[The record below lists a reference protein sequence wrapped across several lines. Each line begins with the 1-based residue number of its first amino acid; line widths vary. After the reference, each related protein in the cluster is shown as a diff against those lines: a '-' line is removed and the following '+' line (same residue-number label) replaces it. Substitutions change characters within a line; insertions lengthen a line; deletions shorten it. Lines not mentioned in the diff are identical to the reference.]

1 MCSGLTLN
9 YSLTSKV
16 TACTAPLID
25 SFSFD
30 DGITPVLQVGTILYA
45 GLTCGP
51 LVASDG
57 FYQDPND
64 GTIIYVITGG
74 GGQITSVEYCSD
86 VEYYLEPCCG
96 GANWRINTGT
106 VISWTL
112 GEVVYLSLNSPGGSN
127 PENTC
132 YTVIV
137 QPDTYSTYNWSYP
150 LDGFTS
156 YGVGTNCASCLSTE
170 EILCPTATPTPTS
183 TNTPTPTPTPTIGYT
198 IASITNCDT
207 FVTYTI
213 DWGGALPNPFDVFYI
228 VCQNSII
235 PNGCYV
241 YNGLSYN
248 PVDDISLIKTP
259 YVDCETCGL
268 SLVTP
273 TPTPTNTQTP
283 TTTPTYVS
291 PTQTASQTPTP
302 TNTATN
308 TPTNT
313 ATNTPTQTP
322 TNTATNTPTQTPTNT
337 ATNTPSSTETPTPTP
352 TNTATNTPTQTPT
365 NTATNTP
372 TQTPTNTA
380 TNTPSSTETPTPTPT
395 NTATNTPTQTPTTT
409 PTYVSPTQ
417 TASQTPT
424 PTNTA
429 TNTPTQTPTN
439 TTTTTPTQTPT
450 NTTTT
455 TPTPTPTSTEPYD
468 IYLFQD
474 CCYGNYYRYENVPG
488 TLTVGQVYSIIGGS
502 GYNGCGTV
510 VPYSAVGNLY
520 SSVGVVF
527 TLQVDCATCLISV
540 PCVTPTP
547 TVTPTNSQT
556 PTVTPTNS
564 QTATNTPTPTQTPTS
579 TSTGT
584 PTPTP
589 TATGTGP
596 QDSALLTKC
605 SDGTIFYALV
615 DTDTAFVG
623 ATYLYNGS
631 CYSFVEFSGPGG
643 PSLGVPSY
651 SDCSSCVLT
660 PTPTPTPNPTPTNTP
675 TVSSTPSS
683 CSYTEFCFRTNY
695 PTLSG
700 YSGNFEVAGT
710 YNSRLYYTGDGI
722 TTGYIYHTGDVW
734 CLSNSLGG
742 TCLLEGT
749 YPCYSICPDIS
760 SNYFS
765 TGPCPTP
772 TPSSVNCNTLDFT
785 AYFDCDFVP
794 FPTPTP
800 SITCDNVTF
809 SVTSIP
815 STPTPTPSTSTC
827 AGDMSFSF
835 SAYTPTTP
843 SPTLTPTISPT
854 RTVEVGGQ
862 LVYTFFEEAFT
873 CPTSKVLK
881 DCDSNLEFYVSDTL
895 TFNGTPISI
904 GTTFGGYVNGDL
916 FCLTYDR
923 NDSNTQPNSVLNSI
937 VQLYA
942 NCTDCRF
949 TLTPTP
955 SVTASN
961 TPTPTITPSPTMTP
975 TASPADFVYVFQT
988 CALNQSNYPQSTI
1001 MQTQPTNFAIMTGQT
1016 FQTVNGECWTYVGQF
1031 LNYYPAGQTI
1041 LTYFTGNYF
1050 NLNKPTIYANCV
1062 DCLANPVV
1070 LITQTPGVTKT
1081 PGLTPTPSPLALCVT
1096 LSESIFRTGLPD
1108 QCGGYTRQDNQVT
1121 VTLRNGGTPYPA
1133 PTNVTVT
1140 IELSTSD
1147 CLGNGTTNLVISIPQ
1162 GQTSASKTYTVT
1174 TCDICPSTNLNDT
1187 VTSTLDGIISI
1198 TPSTITECN

>member
-30 DGITPVLQVGTILYA
+30 DGITPVLQVGTILYD

-96 GANWRINTGT
+96 GANWRINTGS

-137 QPDTYSTYNWSYP
+137 QPGTYSTYNWSYP

-170 EILCPTATPTPTS
+170 EIVCPTATPTPTS
-183 TNTPTPTPTPTIGYT
+183 TNTPTPTQTQTPTNTETTTPTQTQTPTNTNTPTITNTPTVTPTVTPLYEYYFTGCCGGETYKIETGTPFTLIPGSIAYLTISGGNINNCFEVVSNIPSVDITYT
-198 IASITNCDT
+198 WNPGGGDAFYDYTNCGDCLT
-207 FVTYTI
+207 ANPISCGQTVLITSCDPPNTTYI
-213 DWGGALPNPFDVFYI
+213 INYGAILPAIGDVFYMTFTG
-228 VCQNSII
+228 ST
-235 PNGCYV
+235 PSGCYTITSSLV
-241 YNGLSYN
+241 SN
-248 PVDDISLIKTP
+248 PIDASSSKTP
-259 YVDCETCGL
+259 YVDCSTCL
-268 SLVTP
+268 SSLPTP
-273 TPTPTNTQTP
+273 TPTPTTTVTP
-283 TTTPTYVS
+283 
-291 PTQTASQTPTP
+291 
-302 TNTATN
+302 
-308 TPTNT
+308 
-313 ATNTPTQTP
+313 
-322 TNTATNTPTQTPTNT
+322 
-337 ATNTPSSTETPTPTP
+337 
-352 TNTATNTPTQTPT
+352 
-365 NTATNTP
+365 
-372 TQTPTNTA
+372 
-380 TNTPSSTETPTPTPT
+380 
-395 NTATNTPTQTPTTT
+395 
-409 PTYVSPTQ
+409 
-417 TASQTPT
+417 
-424 PTNTA
+424 

-683 CSYTEFCFRTNY
+683 CPYTEFCFRTNY

-835 SAYTPTTP
+835 SAYTQTTP

-1187 VTSTLDGIISI
+1187 VTSIVDGIISI

>member
-30 DGITPVLQVGTILYA
+30 DGITPVLQVGTILYD

-96 GANWRINTGT
+96 GANWRINTGS

-170 EILCPTATPTPTS
+170 EIVCPTATPTPTS
-183 TNTPTPTPTPTIGYT
+183 TNTPTPTQTQTPTNTETTTPTQTQTPTNTNTPTITNTPTVTPTVTPLYEYYFTGCCGGETYKIETGTPFTLIPGSIAYLTISGGNINNCFEVVSNIPSVDITYT
-198 IASITNCDT
+198 WNPGGGDAFYDYTNCGDCLT
-207 FVTYTI
+207 ANPISCGQTVLITSCDPPNTTYI
-213 DWGGALPNPFDVFYI
+213 INYGAILPAIGDVFYMTFTG
-228 VCQNSII
+228 ST
-235 PNGCYV
+235 PSGCYTITSSLV
-241 YNGLSYN
+241 SN
-248 PVDDISLIKTP
+248 PIDASSSKTP
-259 YVDCETCGL
+259 YVDCSTCL
-268 SLVTP
+268 SSLPTP
-273 TPTPTNTQTP
+273 TPTPTTTVTP
-283 TTTPTYVS
+283 
-291 PTQTASQTPTP
+291 
-302 TNTATN
+302 
-308 TPTNT
+308 
-313 ATNTPTQTP
+313 
-322 TNTATNTPTQTPTNT
+322 
-337 ATNTPSSTETPTPTP
+337 
-352 TNTATNTPTQTPT
+352 
-365 NTATNTP
+365 
-372 TQTPTNTA
+372 
-380 TNTPSSTETPTPTPT
+380 
-395 NTATNTPTQTPTTT
+395 
-409 PTYVSPTQ
+409 
-417 TASQTPT
+417 
-424 PTNTA
+424 

-683 CSYTEFCFRTNY
+683 CPYTEFCFRTNY

-835 SAYTPTTP
+835 SAYTQTTP

-1187 VTSTLDGIISI
+1187 VTSIVDGIISI

>member
-30 DGITPVLQVGTILYA
+30 DGITPVLQVGTILYD

-96 GANWRINTGT
+96 GANWRINTGS

-137 QPDTYSTYNWSYP
+137 QPGTYSTYNWSYP

-170 EILCPTATPTPTS
+170 EIVCPTATPTPTS
-183 TNTPTPTPTPTIGYT
+183 TNTPTPTQTQTPTNTETTTPTQTQTPTNTETTTPTQTQTPTNTNTPTITNTPTVTPTVTPLYEYYFTGCCGGETYKIETGTPFTLIPGSIAYLTISGGNINNCFEVVSNIPSVDITYT
-198 IASITNCDT
+198 WNPGGGDAFYDYTNCGDCLT
-207 FVTYTI
+207 ANPISCGQTVLITSCDPPNTTYI
-213 DWGGALPNPFDVFYI
+213 INYGAILPAIGDVFYMTFTG
-228 VCQNSII
+228 ST
-235 PNGCYV
+235 PSGCYTITSSLV
-241 YNGLSYN
+241 SN
-248 PVDDISLIKTP
+248 PIDASSSKTP
-259 YVDCETCGL
+259 YVDCSTCL
-268 SLVTP
+268 SSLPTP
-273 TPTPTNTQTP
+273 TPTPTTTVTP
-283 TTTPTYVS
+283 
-291 PTQTASQTPTP
+291 
-302 TNTATN
+302 
-308 TPTNT
+308 
-313 ATNTPTQTP
+313 
-322 TNTATNTPTQTPTNT
+322 
-337 ATNTPSSTETPTPTP
+337 
-352 TNTATNTPTQTPT
+352 
-365 NTATNTP
+365 
-372 TQTPTNTA
+372 
-380 TNTPSSTETPTPTPT
+380 
-395 NTATNTPTQTPTTT
+395 
-409 PTYVSPTQ
+409 
-417 TASQTPT
+417 
-424 PTNTA
+424 

-683 CSYTEFCFRTNY
+683 CPYTEFCFRTNY

-835 SAYTPTTP
+835 SAYTQTTP

-1187 VTSTLDGIISI
+1187 VTSIVDGIISI

>member
-30 DGITPVLQVGTILYA
+30 EGITPVLQVGTILYN

-51 LVASDG
+51 LVANDG

-96 GANWRINTGT
+96 GTNWRINTGS

-112 GEVVYLSLNSPGGSN
+112 GEVVYLSLNNPGGSN

-170 EILCPTATPTPTS
+170 EIVCPTATPTPTS

-213 DWGGALPNPFDVFYI
+213 DWGGSFPPLFDVFYI
-228 VCQNSII
+228 TFQNSVI
-235 PNGCYV
+235 PNGCYTF
-241 YNGLSYN
+241 NGLGYTT
-248 PVDDISLIKTP
+248 PDDIGISKIP
-259 YVDCETCGL
+259 YVDCETCSM
-268 SLVTP
+268 SLLTPTPTNTSTP
-273 TPTPTNTQTP
+273 TPTPTNT
-283 TTTPTYVS
+283 S
-291 PTQTASQTPTP
+291 
-302 TNTATN
+302 
-308 TPTNT
+308 
-313 ATNTPTQTP
+313 
-322 TNTATNTPTQTPTNT
+322 
-337 ATNTPSSTETPTPTP
+337 
-352 TNTATNTPTQTPT
+352 
-365 NTATNTP
+365 
-372 TQTPTNTA
+372 
-380 TNTPSSTETPTPTPT
+380 
-395 NTATNTPTQTPTTT
+395 
-409 PTYVSPTQ
+409 
-417 TASQTPT
+417 
-424 PTNTA
+424 
-429 TNTPTQTPTN
+429 
-439 TTTTTPTQTPT
+439 
-450 NTTTT
+450 TT

-510 VPYSAVGNLY
+510 VPYSAVGNVY

-547 TVTPTNSQT
+547 TVTPTNTQTPTVTPTNSQT

-564 QTATNTPTPTQTPTS
+564 QTATNTPTPTTTPTN
-579 TSTGT
+579 TAT
-584 PTPTP
+584 PTTTPTP

-596 QDSALLTKC
+596 QDSALLRKC
-605 SDGTIFYALV
+605 SDGTIFYAIV
-615 DTDTAFVG
+615 DTDTAFID

-643 PSLGVPSY
+643 PSLGSPSY

-683 CSYTEFCFRTNY
+683 CPYTEFCFRTSY

-710 YNSRLYYTGDGI
+710 YNSRLYYSGDGI

-749 YPCYSICPDIS
+749 YPRYSICPDIS

-800 SITCDNVTF
+800 SITCDDVTF
-809 SVTSIP
+809 SVTSIQ

-827 AGDMSFSF
+827 GGDMTFSF

-881 DCDSNLEFYVSDTL
+881 DCESNLEFYVSDTL
-895 TFNGTPISI
+895 TFSGTPISI
-904 GTTFGGYVNGDL
+904 GTSFGGYVNGEL

-937 VQLYA
+937 VQIYA

-1001 MQTQPTNFAIMTGQT
+1001 MQTQPTNFAIMSGQT

-1050 NLNKPTIYANCV
+1050 NLNKPTVYANCV

-1096 LSESIFRTGLPD
+1096 LAESVYRTGLPD

-1121 VTLRNGGTPYPA
+1121 VTLRNNGTPYPA
-1133 PTNVTVT
+1133 QTNVTVT

-1147 CLGNGTTNLVISIPQ
+1147 CLGNGTTNLVITIPQ
-1162 GQTSASKTYTVT
+1162 GQTSASGVYTVT

-1198 TPSTITECN
+1198 TPSTISECS

>member
-1 MCSGLTLN
+1 
-9 YSLTSKV
+9 
-16 TACTAPLID
+16 
-25 SFSFD
+25 
-30 DGITPVLQVGTILYA
+30 
-45 GLTCGP
+45 
-51 LVASDG
+51 
-57 FYQDPND
+57 
-64 GTIIYVITGG
+64 
-74 GGQITSVEYCSD
+74 
-86 VEYYLEPCCG
+86 
-96 GANWRINTGT
+96 
-106 VISWTL
+106 
-112 GEVVYLSLNSPGGSN
+112 
-127 PENTC
+127 
-132 YTVIV
+132 
-137 QPDTYSTYNWSYP
+137 
-150 LDGFTS
+150 
-156 YGVGTNCASCLSTE
+156 VGTNCASCLSTE
-170 EILCPTATPTPTS
+170 EIVCPTATPTPTS
-183 TNTPTPTPTPTIGYT
+183 TNTPTPTQTQTPTNTETTTPTQTQTPTNTNTPTITNTPTVTPTVTPLYEYYFTGCCGGETYKIETGTPFTLIPGSIAYLTISGGNINNCFEVVSNIPSVDITYT
-198 IASITNCDT
+198 WNPGGGDAFYDYTNCGDCLT
-207 FVTYTI
+207 ANPISCGQTVLITSCDPPNTTYI
-213 DWGGALPNPFDVFYI
+213 INYGAILPAIGDVFYMTFTG
-228 VCQNSII
+228 ST
-235 PNGCYV
+235 PSGCYTITSSLV
-241 YNGLSYN
+241 SN
-248 PVDDISLIKTP
+248 PIDASSSKTP
-259 YVDCETCGL
+259 YVDCSTCL
-268 SLVTP
+268 SSLPTP
-273 TPTPTNTQTP
+273 TPTPTTTVTP
-283 TTTPTYVS
+283 
-291 PTQTASQTPTP
+291 
-302 TNTATN
+302 
-308 TPTNT
+308 
-313 ATNTPTQTP
+313 
-322 TNTATNTPTQTPTNT
+322 
-337 ATNTPSSTETPTPTP
+337 
-352 TNTATNTPTQTPT
+352 
-365 NTATNTP
+365 
-372 TQTPTNTA
+372 
-380 TNTPSSTETPTPTPT
+380 
-395 NTATNTPTQTPTTT
+395 
-409 PTYVSPTQ
+409 
-417 TASQTPT
+417 
-424 PTNTA
+424 

-683 CSYTEFCFRTNY
+683 CPYTEFCFRTNY

-835 SAYTPTTP
+835 SAYTQTTP

-1187 VTSTLDGIISI
+1187 VTSIVDGIISI

>member
-30 DGITPVLQVGTILYA
+30 DGITPVLQVGTILYD

-96 GANWRINTGT
+96 GANWRINTGS

-137 QPDTYSTYNWSYP
+137 QPGTYSTYNWSYP

-170 EILCPTATPTPTS
+170 EIVCPTATPTPTS
-183 TNTPTPTPTPTIGYT
+183 TNTPTPTQTQTPTNTETTTPTQTQTPTNTETTTPTQTQTPTNTNTPTITNTPTVTPTVTPLYEYYFTGCCGGETYKIETGTPFALIPGSIAYLTISGGNINNCFEVVSNIPSVDITYT
-198 IASITNCDT
+198 WNPGGGDAFYDYTNCGDCLT
-207 FVTYTI
+207 ANPISCGQTVLITSCDPPNTTYI
-213 DWGGALPNPFDVFYI
+213 INYGAILPAIGDVFYMTFTG
-228 VCQNSII
+228 ST
-235 PNGCYV
+235 PSGCYTITSSLV
-241 YNGLSYN
+241 SN
-248 PVDDISLIKTP
+248 PIDASSSKTP
-259 YVDCETCGL
+259 YVDCSTCL
-268 SLVTP
+268 SSLPTP
-273 TPTPTNTQTP
+273 TPTPTTTVTP
-283 TTTPTYVS
+283 
-291 PTQTASQTPTP
+291 
-302 TNTATN
+302 
-308 TPTNT
+308 
-313 ATNTPTQTP
+313 
-322 TNTATNTPTQTPTNT
+322 
-337 ATNTPSSTETPTPTP
+337 
-352 TNTATNTPTQTPT
+352 
-365 NTATNTP
+365 
-372 TQTPTNTA
+372 
-380 TNTPSSTETPTPTPT
+380 
-395 NTATNTPTQTPTTT
+395 
-409 PTYVSPTQ
+409 
-417 TASQTPT
+417 
-424 PTNTA
+424 

-683 CSYTEFCFRTNY
+683 CPYTEFCFRTNY

-1187 VTSTLDGIISI
+1187 VTSIVDGIISI

>member
-30 DGITPVLQVGTILYA
+30 DGITPVLQVGTILYD

-96 GANWRINTGT
+96 GANWRINTGS

-137 QPDTYSTYNWSYP
+137 QPGTYSTYNWSYP

-170 EILCPTATPTPTS
+170 EIVCPTATPTPTS
-183 TNTPTPTPTPTIGYT
+183 TNTPTPTQTQTPTNTETTTPTQTQTPTNTNTPTITNTPTVTPTVTPLYEYYFTGCCGGETYKIETGTPFTLIPGSIAYLTISGGNINNCFEVVSNIPSVDITYT
-198 IASITNCDT
+198 WNPGGGDAFYDYTNCGDCLT
-207 FVTYTI
+207 ANPISCGQTVLITSCDPPNTTYI
-213 DWGGALPNPFDVFYI
+213 INYGAILPAIGDVFYMTFTG
-228 VCQNSII
+228 ST
-235 PNGCYV
+235 PSGCYTITSSLV
-241 YNGLSYN
+241 SN
-248 PVDDISLIKTP
+248 PIDASSSKTP
-259 YVDCETCGL
+259 YVDCSTCL
-268 SLVTP
+268 SSLPTP
-273 TPTPTNTQTP
+273 TPTPTTTVTP
-283 TTTPTYVS
+283 
-291 PTQTASQTPTP
+291 
-302 TNTATN
+302 
-308 TPTNT
+308 
-313 ATNTPTQTP
+313 
-322 TNTATNTPTQTPTNT
+322 
-337 ATNTPSSTETPTPTP
+337 
-352 TNTATNTPTQTPT
+352 
-365 NTATNTP
+365 
-372 TQTPTNTA
+372 
-380 TNTPSSTETPTPTPT
+380 
-395 NTATNTPTQTPTTT
+395 
-409 PTYVSPTQ
+409 
-417 TASQTPT
+417 
-424 PTNTA
+424 

-683 CSYTEFCFRTNY
+683 CPYTEFCFRTNY

-1187 VTSTLDGIISI
+1187 VTSIVDGIISI

>member
-1 MCSGLTLN
+1 
-9 YSLTSKV
+9 
-16 TACTAPLID
+16 
-25 SFSFD
+25 
-30 DGITPVLQVGTILYA
+30 
-45 GLTCGP
+45 
-51 LVASDG
+51 
-57 FYQDPND
+57 
-64 GTIIYVITGG
+64 
-74 GGQITSVEYCSD
+74 
-86 VEYYLEPCCG
+86 
-96 GANWRINTGT
+96 
-106 VISWTL
+106 
-112 GEVVYLSLNSPGGSN
+112 
-127 PENTC
+127 
-132 YTVIV
+132 
-137 QPDTYSTYNWSYP
+137 
-150 LDGFTS
+150 
-156 YGVGTNCASCLSTE
+156 VGTNCASCLSTE
-170 EILCPTATPTPTS
+170 EIVCPTATPTPTS
-183 TNTPTPTPTPTIGYT
+183 TNTPTPTQTQTPTNTETTTPTQTQTPTNTETTTPTQTQTPTNTNTPTITNTPTVTPTVTPLYEYYFTGCCGGETYKIETGTPFTLIPGSIAYLTISGGNINNCFEVVSNIPSVDITYT
-198 IASITNCDT
+198 WNPGGGDAFYDYTNCGDCLT
-207 FVTYTI
+207 ANPISCGQTVLITSCDPPNTTYI
-213 DWGGALPNPFDVFYI
+213 INYGAILPAIGDVFYMTFTG
-228 VCQNSII
+228 ST
-235 PNGCYV
+235 PSGCYTITSSLV
-241 YNGLSYN
+241 SN
-248 PVDDISLIKTP
+248 PIDASSSKTP
-259 YVDCETCGL
+259 YVDCSTCL
-268 SLVTP
+268 SSLPTP
-273 TPTPTNTQTP
+273 TPTPTTTVTP
-283 TTTPTYVS
+283 
-291 PTQTASQTPTP
+291 
-302 TNTATN
+302 
-308 TPTNT
+308 
-313 ATNTPTQTP
+313 
-322 TNTATNTPTQTPTNT
+322 
-337 ATNTPSSTETPTPTP
+337 
-352 TNTATNTPTQTPT
+352 
-365 NTATNTP
+365 
-372 TQTPTNTA
+372 
-380 TNTPSSTETPTPTPT
+380 
-395 NTATNTPTQTPTTT
+395 
-409 PTYVSPTQ
+409 
-417 TASQTPT
+417 
-424 PTNTA
+424 

-683 CSYTEFCFRTNY
+683 CPYTEFCFRTNY

-895 TFNGTPISI
+895 TFNGIPISI

-1187 VTSTLDGIISI
+1187 VTSIVDGIISI

>member
-30 DGITPVLQVGTILYA
+30 DGITPVLQVGTILYD

-96 GANWRINTGT
+96 GANWRINTGS

-137 QPDTYSTYNWSYP
+137 QPGTYSTYNWSYP

-170 EILCPTATPTPTS
+170 EIVCPTATPTPTS
-183 TNTPTPTPTPTIGYT
+183 TNTPTPTQTQTPTNTETTTPTQTQTPTNTETTTPTQTQTPTNTNTPTITNTPTVTPTVTPLYEYYFTGCCGGETYKIETGTPFTLIPGSIAYLTISGGNINNCFEVVSNIPSVDITYT
-198 IASITNCDT
+198 WNPGGGDAFYDYTNCGDCLT
-207 FVTYTI
+207 ANPISCGQTVLITSCDPPNTTYI
-213 DWGGALPNPFDVFYI
+213 INYGAILPAIGDVFYMTFTG
-228 VCQNSII
+228 ST
-235 PNGCYV
+235 PSGCYTITSSLV
-241 YNGLSYN
+241 SN
-248 PVDDISLIKTP
+248 PIDASSSKTP
-259 YVDCETCGL
+259 YVDCSTCL
-268 SLVTP
+268 SSLPTP
-273 TPTPTNTQTP
+273 TPTPTTTVTP
-283 TTTPTYVS
+283 
-291 PTQTASQTPTP
+291 
-302 TNTATN
+302 
-308 TPTNT
+308 
-313 ATNTPTQTP
+313 
-322 TNTATNTPTQTPTNT
+322 
-337 ATNTPSSTETPTPTP
+337 
-352 TNTATNTPTQTPT
+352 
-365 NTATNTP
+365 
-372 TQTPTNTA
+372 
-380 TNTPSSTETPTPTPT
+380 
-395 NTATNTPTQTPTTT
+395 
-409 PTYVSPTQ
+409 
-417 TASQTPT
+417 
-424 PTNTA
+424 

-683 CSYTEFCFRTNY
+683 CPYTEFCFRTNY

-1187 VTSTLDGIISI
+1187 VTSIVDGIISI

>member
-30 DGITPVLQVGTILYA
+30 EGITPVLQVGTILYN

-51 LVASDG
+51 LVANNG
-57 FYQDPND
+57 FYQDPSNSSV
-64 GTIIYVITGG
+64 IYVITGG

-96 GANWRINTGT
+96 GTNWRIDTGS
-106 VISWTL
+106 VISWSL
-112 GEVVYLSLNSPGGSN
+112 GETVFLLLDNPGGSN

-132 YTVIV
+132 YTVVV
-137 QPDTYSTYNWSYP
+137 QPGTYSTYAWNYP
-150 LDGFTS
+150 LDTFTS
-156 YGVGTNCASCLSTE
+156 YGVGDNCVACLSGE
-170 EILCPTATPTPTS
+170 EIVCPTS
-183 TNTPTPTPTPTIGYT
+183 
-198 IASITNCDT
+198 
-207 FVTYTI
+207 
-213 DWGGALPNPFDVFYI
+213 
-228 VCQNSII
+228 
-235 PNGCYV
+235 
-241 YNGLSYN
+241 
-248 PVDDISLIKTP
+248 
-259 YVDCETCGL
+259 
-268 SLVTP
+268 TP
-273 TPTPTNTQTP
+273 TPTPTNTQTS

-291 PTQTASQTPTP
+291 PTQTVTQTTTPTTTPTP
-302 TNTATN
+302 TP
-308 TPTNT
+308 TPTSFYNYYFTECCTGETLRIFSNT
-313 ATNTPTQTP
+313 NLSIAPGNFRRLIFSGGSYSSCWEAT
-322 TNTATNTPTQTPTNT
+322 TNIPLPDIDYTWNPGGGDTVGIDYTDCNQCLVLNLLTCV
-337 ATNTPSSTETPTPTP
+337 TPTPTP
-352 TNTATNTPTQTPT
+352 TNT
-365 NTATNTP
+365 
-372 TQTPTNTA
+372 
-380 TNTPSSTETPTPTPT
+380 STPTPTPT
-395 NTATNTPTQTPTTT
+395 NT
-409 PTYVSPTQ
+409 S
-417 TASQTPT
+417 
-424 PTNTA
+424 
-429 TNTPTQTPTN
+429 
-439 TTTTTPTQTPT
+439 
-450 NTTTT
+450 
-455 TPTPTPTSTEPYD
+455 TPTPTPTATEAYD

-474 CCYGNYYRYENVPG
+474 CCYGGLFRYENVPG
-488 TLTVGQVYSIIGGS
+488 TLTIGQVYNIQGGS
-502 GYNGCGTV
+502 GFNGCATV
-510 VPYSAVGNLY
+510 QPYAASGIVYPSN
-520 SSVGVVF
+520 SVVF
-527 TLQVDCATCLISV
+527 TLQTDCGTCISSE

-547 TVTPTNSQT
+547 TNTATQTQTPTN
-556 PTVTPTNS
+556 
-564 QTATNTPTPTQTPTS
+564 TATPTQTPTN
-579 TSTGT
+579 TAT
-584 PTPTP
+584 PTQTPTNTATPTTTPTP

-605 SDGTIFYALV
+605 DDGTIFYALV

-643 PSLGVPSY
+643 PSLGTPSY

-710 YNSRLYYTGDGI
+710 YNSRLYYSGDGI

-809 SVTSIP
+809 SVTSIQ

-827 AGDMSFSF
+827 GGDMTFSF

-881 DCDSNLEFYVSDTL
+881 DCESNLEFYVSDTL
-895 TFNGTPISI
+895 TFSGIPISI
-904 GTTFGGYVNGDL
+904 GTSFGGYVNGEL

-937 VQLYA
+937 VQIYA

-961 TPTPTITPSPTMTP
+961 TQTPTITPSPTMTP

-1001 MQTQPTNFAIMTGQT
+1001 MQTQPTNFAIMSGQT

-1096 LSESIFRTGLPD
+1096 LAESVYRTGLPD

-1121 VTLRNGGTPYPA
+1121 VTLRNNGTPYPA
-1133 PTNVTVT
+1133 QTNVTVT

-1147 CLGNGTTNLVISIPQ
+1147 CLGNGTTNLVITIPQ
-1162 GQTSASKTYTVT
+1162 GQTSASGVYTVT

-1198 TPSTITECN
+1198 TPSTISECS

>member
-30 DGITPVLQVGTILYA
+30 DGITPVLQVGTILYD

-96 GANWRINTGT
+96 GANWRINTGS

-170 EILCPTATPTPTS
+170 EIVCPTATPTPTS
-183 TNTPTPTPTPTIGYT
+183 TNTPTPTPTPTEGYT
-198 IASITNCDT
+198 IVSITNCDT

-213 DWGGALPNPFDVFYI
+213 DWGPSLPTPFDVFYI
-228 VCQNSII
+228 VFQNSIV
-235 PNGCYV
+235 PNGCYT

-248 PVDDISLIKTP
+248 TPDDTP
-259 YVDCETCGL
+259 ASKILYGDCESCSM
-268 SLVTP
+268 SLL
-273 TPTPTNTQTP
+273 TQT
-283 TTTPTYVS
+283 

-308 TPTNT
+308 TPTQTPTNT
-313 ATNTPTQTP
+313 TTTTPTQTP
-322 TNTATNTPTQTPTNT
+322 TNTATNTPTQ
-337 ATNTPSSTETPTPTP
+337 
-352 TNTATNTPTQTPT
+352 
-365 NTATNTP
+365 
-372 TQTPTNTA
+372 
-380 TNTPSSTETPTPTPT
+380 
-395 NTATNTPTQTPTTT
+395 
-409 PTYVSPTQ
+409 
-417 TASQTPT
+417 T

-683 CSYTEFCFRTNY
+683 CPYTEFCFRTNY

-895 TFNGTPISI
+895 TFNGIPISI

-1187 VTSTLDGIISI
+1187 VTSIVDGIISI

>member
-30 DGITPVLQVGTILYA
+30 DGITPVLQVGTILYD

-96 GANWRINTGT
+96 GANWRINTGS

-137 QPDTYSTYNWSYP
+137 QPGTYSTYNWSYP

-170 EILCPTATPTPTS
+170 EIVCPTATPTPTS
-183 TNTPTPTPTPTIGYT
+183 TNTPTPTQTQTPTNTETTTPTQTQTPTNTETTTPTQTQTPTNTNTPTITNTPTVTPTVTPLYEYYFTGCCGGETYKIETGTPFTLIPGSIAYLTISGGNINNCFEVVSNIPSVDITYT
-198 IASITNCDT
+198 WNPGGGDAFYDYTNCGDCLT
-207 FVTYTI
+207 ANPISCGQTVLITSCDPPNTTYI
-213 DWGGALPNPFDVFYI
+213 INYGAILPAIGDVFYMTFTG
-228 VCQNSII
+228 ST
-235 PNGCYV
+235 PSGCYTITSSLV
-241 YNGLSYN
+241 SN
-248 PVDDISLIKTP
+248 PIDASSSKTP
-259 YVDCETCGL
+259 YVDCSTCL
-268 SLVTP
+268 SSLPTP
-273 TPTPTNTQTP
+273 TPTPTTTVTP
-283 TTTPTYVS
+283 
-291 PTQTASQTPTP
+291 
-302 TNTATN
+302 
-308 TPTNT
+308 
-313 ATNTPTQTP
+313 
-322 TNTATNTPTQTPTNT
+322 
-337 ATNTPSSTETPTPTP
+337 
-352 TNTATNTPTQTPT
+352 
-365 NTATNTP
+365 
-372 TQTPTNTA
+372 
-380 TNTPSSTETPTPTPT
+380 
-395 NTATNTPTQTPTTT
+395 
-409 PTYVSPTQ
+409 
-417 TASQTPT
+417 
-424 PTNTA
+424 

-527 TLQVDCATCLISV
+527 TLQVDCVTCLISV

-683 CSYTEFCFRTNY
+683 CPYTEFCFRTNY

-835 SAYTPTTP
+835 SAYTQTTP

-1187 VTSTLDGIISI
+1187 VTSIVDGIISI